1 MTKLSVIFSKKK
13 SGHYGPS
20 LHGGVFGPSLTS
32 LSDVSKPLALFII
45 GIPHPTFGIAA

>member
-20 LHGGVFGPSLTS
+20 LHGGVFGPSPS